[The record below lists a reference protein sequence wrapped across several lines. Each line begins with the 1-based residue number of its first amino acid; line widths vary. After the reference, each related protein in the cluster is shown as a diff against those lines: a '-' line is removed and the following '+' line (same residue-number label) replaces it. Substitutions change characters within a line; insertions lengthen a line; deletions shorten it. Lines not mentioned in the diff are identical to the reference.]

1 MSALPNRFILW
12 AAWLLVLFQTAVV
25 SASACTIIVLADESR
40 VLFCNNE
47 DYSSPN
53 TRIWFVPAEGKRFG
67 CVFVGFD
74 NGWAQGGL
82 NTQGLACDWVAGYA
96 AKWERDPKLKD
107 VPGNPNAEM
116 LATCSTVE
124 NAIQFFQT
132 HWFPAFAHARILVA
146 DRSGA
151 SAIIGASDGRL
162 KIVRAKNR
170 HRRLGFGEAIAG
182 PMLASNSRAEVENG
196 AAILRAA
203 MQTGEFA
210 TKYSNIFDL
219 KTGEIFLYQFQF
231 DEAPVRLVLA
241 DELSRG
247 PHRFDMRELR
257 EQTRKLAGSEN
268 RAIPAPAP
276 ASTAVTPPAGQELR
290 QP

>member
-1 MSALPNRFILW
+1 VF
-12 AAWLLVLFQTAVV
+12 FQTAVV
-25 SASACTIIVLADESR
+25 TASACTIVVLADESR

-67 CVFVGFD
+67 GVFVGFD

-82 NTQGLACDWVAGYA
+82 NTQGLACDWVAGYS
-96 AKWERDPKLKD
+96 AKWARDPKLKD

-116 LATCSTVE
+116 LGTCSTVE

-132 HWFPAFAHARILVA
+132 HWVTAFAHARILVA

-151 SAIIGASDGRL
+151 SAIIGASDGSL

-170 HRRLGFGEAIAG
+170 QRRLGFGEAIAG

-203 MQTGEFA
+203 RQTGEFA

-231 DEAPVRLVLA
+231 DEDPVRLILA
-241 DELSRG
+241 DELGRG

-257 EQTRKLAGSEN
+257 EQTRKPEGSEN
-268 RAIPAPAP
+268 RVIQAPAP
-276 ASTAVTPPAGQELR
+276 TPTAPTSPARPEAR

>member
-1 MSALPNRFILW
+1 VF
-12 AAWLLVLFQTAVV
+12 FQTAVV
-25 SASACTIIVLADESR
+25 TASACTIVVLADESR

-67 CVFVGFD
+67 GVFVGFD

-82 NTQGLACDWVAGYA
+82 NTQGLACDWVAGYS
-96 AKWERDPKLKD
+96 AKWARDPKLKD

-116 LATCSTVE
+116 LGTCSTVE

-132 HWFPAFAHARILVA
+132 HWVIAFAHARILVA

-151 SAIIGASDGRL
+151 SAIIGASDGSL

-170 HRRLGFGEAIAG
+170 QRRLGFGEAIAG

-203 MQTGEFA
+203 RQTGEFA

-231 DEAPVRLVLA
+231 DEDPVRLILA
-241 DELSRG
+241 DELGRG

-257 EQTRKLAGSEN
+257 EQTRKPEGSEN
-268 RAIPAPAP
+268 RVIQAPAP
-276 ASTAVTPPAGQELR
+276 TPTAPTSPARPEAR